1 MNFFILLATVLSQL
15 GGSFAD
21 RFVSNCNVMI
31 FADIFIFRV
40 YTSGQCVWYDKC
52 GQGLYWLSCRNKTVN
67 QLILHRSQLQRH

>member
-52 GQGLYWLSCRNKTVN
+52 GQGLY
-67 QLILHRSQLQRH
+67 